1 MRLKNYSGNP
11 NTSRIVI
18 KPKKSLG
25 QNFLIDENIA
35 RKIVESLIL
44 SENDVVVEIGPG
56 QGALTKYIVENV
68 KKIYA
73 VEIDKRAA
81 EELQSN
87 ISSNKLIIINQDF
100 LEFDLGALDTGSK
113 MLKLVGNIPYHLTSE
128 ILFRAIDHHKII
140 ENVTMMIQKEVADRL
155 TAKPNTKAYGILSVL
170 AQFYGVPKN
179 LFKVSPNC
187 FYPKPKVTSSVVRID
202 FHHKLPFENVDAKLF
217 RVVVRT
223 TFGKRR
229 KTLRNCLK
237 YLPFDE
243 MNVKNIIKE
252 INFPLNKR
260 PEELSI
266 NEFVILTNKIDEIMK
281 CPIV

>member
-1 MRLKNYSGNP
+1 MSNRVI
-11 NTSRIVI
+11 NTSKIVF

-35 RKIVESLIL
+35 RKIVESLNL
-44 SENDVVVEIGPG
+44 TKDDVVVEIGPG

-81 EELQSN
+81 EELRSN
-87 ISSNKLIIINQDF
+87 ISSTKLKIINQDI
-100 LEFDLGALDTGSK
+100 LEFDLSALDTGSK
-113 MLKLVGNIPYHLTSE
+113 KLKLVGNIPYHLTSP
-128 ILFRAIDHHKII
+128 ILFKAIEYHKII
-140 ENVTMMIQKEVADRL
+140 INVTMMIQKEVADRL
-155 TAKPNTKAYGILSVL
+155 TAKPYSKAYGILSVL
-170 AQFYGVPKN
+170 TQFYGVPKS

-187 FYPKPKVTSSVVRID
+187 FFPKPKVTSTVVRID
-202 FHHKLPFENVDAKLF
+202 FHHQLPFENVDEKLF
-217 RVVVRT
+217 RLVVRT

-243 MNVKNIIKE
+243 TIVKNIIQK
-252 INFPLNKR
+252 IDFPLSKR

-266 NEFVILTNKIDEIMK
+266 SEFVILTDKIDEIIK